1 MFGFI
6 INTIQASSLEYELI
20 KNGKWNAVTGKNLVL
35 DSIAADDQINFG
47 NKLAWS
53 WRIPQV
59 CHDISGRRSSVDVII
74 ISHVGSVHRL
84 TVTVPVSLR
93 YVLQPKPS
101 F

>member
-47 NKLAWS
+47 NKLA
-53 WRIPQV
+53 
-59 CHDISGRRSSVDVII
+59 
-74 ISHVGSVHRL
+74 
-84 TVTVPVSLR
+84 
-93 YVLQPKPS
+93 
-101 F
+101 